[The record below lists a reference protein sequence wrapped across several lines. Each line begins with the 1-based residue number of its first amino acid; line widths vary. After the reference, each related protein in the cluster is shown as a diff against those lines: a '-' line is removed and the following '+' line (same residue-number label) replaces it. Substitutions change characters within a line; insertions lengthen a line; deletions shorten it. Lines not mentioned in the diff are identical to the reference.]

1 MFSDP
6 QPVGNQPRG
15 HRTAHRGL
23 QVSATSAGPV
33 LCFVNKAVA
42 ALNMSAHGFSR
53 TWHRRTR
60 RCSACAALIGAL
72 ALCPAWASAVPQPPL
87 PDSVTSG
94 IEQLTEIMVEA
105 PEPRYVSPTRHDQ
118 IGRIW
123 APVMINGHG
132 PFRLVLDTG
141 ASHSAVTA
149 LVALALGIPTDHSPP
164 VVLRGVTGFATVPTI
179 RVDTLTVGD
188 VAVDSPT
195 LPIVPDALGGAQ
207 GILGSEG
214 LAGKRIF
221 IDFRHDK
228 IVITFSHNEKSGRDF
243 VDVPFHSIRN
253 TLVVVNAVIGDV
265 RTKAI
270 IDTGG
275 QTTIANIALR
285 DALAGRSLA
294 FRGKPD
300 QIMGATKDI
309 QNGEIIDMPAIQF
322 GGIQIRDSGVT
333 FGDMYIFKQWNLL
346 HEPAILIGMD
356 ALGLLDTLVIDYR
369 RHELQMRM
377 PKAGAG

>member
-1 MFSDP
+1 MLCDK
-6 QPVGNQPRG
+6 
-15 HRTAHRGL
+15 
-23 QVSATSAGPV
+23 AGAA
-33 LCFVNKAVA
+33 VNKVA
-42 ALNMSAHGFSR
+42 RGFLD
-53 TWHRRTR
+53 TGHQWQA
-60 RCSACAALIGAL
+60 RCSGGVALIGAL
-72 ALCPAWASAVPQPPL
+72 ALCPQWASGTVSEVPPPA
-87 PDSVTSG
+87 TAAA
-94 IEQLTEIMVEA
+94 IEELTEIMVEA

-149 LVALALGIPTDHSPP
+149 LVALALGIPTDQSPP
-164 VVLRGVTGFATVPTI
+164 VILRGVTGFATVPTI

-188 VAVDSPT
+188 LAVDSPV

-207 GILGSEG
+207 GILGAEG

-228 IVITFSHNEKSGRDF
+228 IVITFSRNEKSPRDF
-243 VDVPFHSIRN
+243 VDVPFRAIRDM
-253 TLVVVNAVIGDV
+253 LVVVDARIGDIP
-265 RTKAI
+265 TKAI

-275 QTTIANIALR
+275 QTTIANLALR
-285 DALAGRSLA
+285 TALNRRSL
-294 FRGKPD
+294 RGFGGRPD
-300 QIMGATKDI
+300 QITGATKDV
-309 QNGEIIDMPAIQF
+309 QDGMIIPMPAIKI
-322 GGIQIRDSGVT
+322 GSIQILDAGVT
-333 FGDMYIFKQWNLL
+333 FGDMYIFKQWKLL
-346 HEPAILIGMD
+346 NQPAILIGMD

-377 PKAGAG
+377 SRAGAG

>member
-1 MFSDP
+1 M
-6 QPVGNQPRG
+6 
-15 HRTAHRGL
+15 
-23 QVSATSAGPV
+23 
-33 LCFVNKAVA
+33 
-42 ALNMSAHGFSR
+42 
-53 TWHRRTR
+53 
-60 RCSACAALIGAL
+60 
-72 ALCPAWASAVPQPPL
+72 ALCPQWARSTVAEVEPPKSA
-87 PDSVTSG
+87 TTA

-105 PEPRYVSPTRHDQ
+105 PEPRYVSPTRRDQ

-149 LVALALGIPTDHSPP
+149 LVALALGISMTESPP
-164 VVLRGVTGFATVPTI
+164 VILRGVTGFATVPTI
-179 RVDTLTVGD
+179 HVNTLTVGD
-188 VAVDSPT
+188 LAVDSAT

-207 GILGSEG
+207 GILGAEG

-228 IVITFSHNEKSGRDF
+228 IAITYSRNEKSGRDF
-243 VDVPFHSIRN
+243 VDVPFHSVRN
-253 TLVVVNAVIGDV
+253 TLVVVNAIIGDV
-265 RTKAI
+265 HAKAV

-275 QTTIANIALR
+275 QTTIANLALR
-285 DALAGRSLA
+285 DALAGRSLT
-294 FRGKPD
+294 FRGRPD

-309 QNGEIIDMPAIQF
+309 QNGEIIAMPAIKF
-322 GGIQIRDSGVT
+322 GTIQILDSGVT

-346 HEPAILIGMD
+346 REPAILIGMD

-377 PKAGAG
+377 PKSGTS

>member
-1 MFSDP
+1 M
-6 QPVGNQPRG
+6 
-15 HRTAHRGL
+15 
-23 QVSATSAGPV
+23 
-33 LCFVNKAVA
+33 NKAVR
-42 ALNMSAHGFSR
+42 GFLDP
-53 TWHRRTR
+53 WLRRR
-60 RCSACAALIGAL
+60 RWCGGCAVIGAI
-72 ALCPAWASAVPQPPL
+72 ALCSQWAGGTEVSPPVSTPAADSAAVSSAAVSSAAIDEL
-87 PDSVTSG
+87 AD
-94 IEQLTEIMVEA
+94 IMVEA
-105 PEPRYVSPTRHDQ
+105 PEPRYVSPTRRDQ

-149 LVALALGIPTDHSPP
+149 LVALALGIPTDQSPP
-164 VVLRGVTGFATVPTI
+164 VILRGVTGFATVPTI

-188 VAVDSPT
+188 LAVDSPI

-207 GILGSEG
+207 GILGAEG

-228 IVITFSHNEKSGRDF
+228 IIITFSRNERSSHDF
-243 VDVPFHSIRN
+243 VDVPFHAIRN
-253 TLVVVNAVIGDV
+253 TLVVVNAVIDNV
-265 RTKAI
+265 RVKAI

-275 QTTIANIALR
+275 QTTIANLALR
-285 DALAGRSLA
+285 SALSRHSAM

-300 QIMGATKDI
+300 QIIGATKDI
-309 QNGEIIDMPAIQF
+309 ESGEILPMPAIEF
-322 GGIQIRDSGVT
+322 GSIQIRDSGVT
-333 FGDMYIFKQWNLL
+333 FADIYIFKQWKLL
-346 HEPAILIGMD
+346 NEPAILIGMD

-377 PKAGAG
+377 GRAGAG